1 MKRKMFS
8 SALCIVLSFLMIVY
22 AVPSSAVAYA
32 IEELTELLEAEED
45 TLTEESSEQN
55 EEKELDALFELEE
68 MRTAD
73 TKYVRMS
80 DGTYKAL
87 IYSGAV
93 HELDENGKY
102 VEIDNSLS
110 ATLSDY
116 ESGNARVKFA
126 KKVTGN
132 ERIFK
137 LKKDSYQIAVALE
150 YAEKGTNIS
159 VLNDG
164 KEEIK
169 AATKLEEISTLSK
182 ITSSVSY
189 KDILE
194 GVDLEYV
201 LAGENLKENIIVKEA
216 AESYVYT
223 FALSLNGLT
232 ARLTNEGAVSS

>member
-1 MKRKMFS
+1 MRRKMFS

-87 IYSGAV
+87 VYSGAV

-182 ITSSVSY
+182 ITSSVTSSPTSY
-189 KDILE
+189 EASILRASASE
-194 GVDLEYV
+194 ICMFGF
-201 LAGENLKENIIVKEA
+201 VKSSSA
-216 AESYVYT
+216 TTSRLRHISKSP
-223 FALSLNGLT
+223 LSGFT
-232 ARLTNEGAVSS
+232 ITS

>member
-1 MKRKMFS
+1 MRRKIFS
-8 SALCIVLSFLMIVY
+8 SVLCFVLSFLMIVY

-55 EEKELDALFELEE
+55 EEKELDALFELEA

-87 IYSGAV
+87 VYDGAV

-137 LKKDSYQIAVALE
+137 LKKGSHQIALALE
-150 YAEKGTNIS
+150 YAQKGVKIRYFPWYTS
-159 VLNDG
+159 LTVLSRRFLPN
-164 KEEIK
+164 
-169 AATKLEEISTLSK
+169 A
-182 ITSSVSY
+182 
-189 KDILE
+189 
-194 GVDLEYV
+194 
-201 LAGENLKENIIVKEA
+201 
-216 AESYVYT
+216 
-223 FALSLNGLT
+223 NGLSNQG
-232 ARLTNEGAVSS
+232 RF